1 MAVTFQDVPDVE
13 GRHSVVIVQTKTPTF
28 TGTFRRNLGTEIA
41 DRMKHKSFEWAY
53 RSFNSWSEEI
63 LSSKKTSKAAQFTQ
77 VQQTKAVQ
85 DAGSVNIESAAK
97 KLTEAQVTIG
107 RTLSE
112 VTTKLAEQLKE
123 LETVTTAVAARKQE
137 LEQTYGQERVLKS
150 IDELELLADQFAA
163 TSADHRKELERQRQ
177 QDEFDYNQTTTQARR
192 SRRRSTRKSGGS
204 SSSST
209 ASRTSSGNGTSGA
222 QRSPRQAGGR
232 APAVPGR
239 RPSGPPSW
247 TGEVKKAEAV
257 LTNVLTKGLQAPARA
272 ADQDKDTAATVQN
285 AAVANLTRRVQEK
298 DATITQLTH
307 LLEEAN
313 KKVLGHRHQG
323 TRRGSLGQVPGRH
336 AVLRADHGQQRG
348 STEVVSSTRD
358 DESRGKCPY
367 WWTQARGYEP

>member
-1 MAVTFQDVPDVE
+1 M
-13 GRHSVVIVQTKTPTF
+13 
-28 TGTFRRNLGTEIA
+28 
-41 DRMKHKSFEWAY
+41 
-53 RSFNSWSEEI
+53 
-63 LSSKKTSKAAQFTQ
+63 SSKKTSKAAQFTQ

-192 SRRRSTRKSGGS
+192 SREAKYEEERRLIELQHRIQDE
-204 SSSST
+204 
-209 ASRTSSGNGTSGA
+209 
-222 QRSPRQAGGR
+222 QRERNFQERNAALAKQEAELQQFRQEA
-232 APAVPGR
+232 AEWPAKLDR
-239 RPSGPPSW
+239 
-247 TGEVKKAEAV
+247 EVKKAEAV
-257 LTNVLTKGLQAPARA
+257 LTNVLTKDFKHQLELLTK
-272 ADQDKDTAATVQN
+272 DKDTAATVQN
-285 AAVANLTRRVQEK
+285 AAVANLTRQVQEK

-313 KKVLGHRHQG
+313 KKVQDIATKALDAAASAK
-323 TRRGSLGQVPGRH
+323 SL
-336 AVLRADHGQQRG
+336 ADMQSFVQ
-348 STEVVSSTRD
+348 TTANNAA
-358 DESRGKCPY
+358 
-367 WWTQARGYEP
+367 ARKS